1 MNDRPR
7 CDRSIDSP
15 DPGRTRLLGR
25 SLAQVAGAGTLLLLN
40 GELGSGKTVLVKG
53 LAAGLGSEGPV
64 TSPTF
69 VLCSHYRGGRL
80 PLVHMDLFR
89 IPEADIEDAGLDE
102 PLAAPAVVAVEW
114 PSESLNGLL
123 GGLGGPAILEVLIA
137 VTGPNRRRIG
147 LRARSDPARA
157 LLARLGKD
165 PW

>member
-123 GGLGGPAILEVLIA
+123 GGLGGPAILEVHIA

>member
-123 GGLGGPAILEVLIA
+123 GGLGGPAILEVHIA
-137 VTGPNRRRIG
+137 VTGPNHRRIG

>member
-1 MNDRPR
+1 MIDRNR

-123 GGLGGPAILEVLIA
+123 GGLGGPAILEVRIA

-157 LLARLGKD
+157 LLARLGED
-165 PW
+165 PR

>member
-15 DPGRTRLLGR
+15 DPRRTRLLGR

-114 PSESLNGLL
+114 PSVSLNGLL
-123 GGLGGPAILEVLIA
+123 GSLGGPAILEVHIA

>member
-7 CDRSIDSP
+7 CDRGIDSP

-123 GGLGGPAILEVLIA
+123 GGLGGPAILEVHIA